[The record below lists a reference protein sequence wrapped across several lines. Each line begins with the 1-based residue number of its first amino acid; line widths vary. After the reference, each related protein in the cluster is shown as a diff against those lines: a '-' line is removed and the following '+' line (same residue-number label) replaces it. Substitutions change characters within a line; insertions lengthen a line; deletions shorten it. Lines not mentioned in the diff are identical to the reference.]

1 MSSYQRAKR
10 IAVIRATLCAATLFI
25 LVTIVGPSLG

>member
-1 MSSYQRAKR
+1 MTGYRRAKR